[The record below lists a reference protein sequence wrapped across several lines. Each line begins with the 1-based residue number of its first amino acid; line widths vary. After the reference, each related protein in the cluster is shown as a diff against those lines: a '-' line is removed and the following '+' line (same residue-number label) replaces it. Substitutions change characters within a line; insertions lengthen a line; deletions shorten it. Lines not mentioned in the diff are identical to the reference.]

1 MIYRLRKKF
10 IVITAVSVSI
20 VFALIFGGIYFI
32 GRSQLN
38 HSLDML
44 ADVIAMNDG
53 VFPDFNREESPA
65 PPGDFPQNQFFTP
78 ETQFSTRFF
87 TVWVDDNGNILQE
100 NIEHISSVSEAE
112 AVDYAKRTLN
122 MGKERGWMSDYRYKI
137 SETNNGFLVVFVS
150 GEANKAMTN
159 RLLYTVFFVLSGSFL
174 LILLLIL
181 SISKKAV
188 KPAAESYEKQ
198 KQFVTDAN
206 HELKTPLTLILSNV
220 DIVESE
226 IGKNEWLDDIRSEG
240 ERMGALIN
248 QLVALSRM
256 DEDNAN
262 LTMTEFN
269 LSEIASD
276 TISEFA
282 GLAAEKQKN
291 LTSAI
296 EPSIQYHGDEGLI
309 RRLLCILLD
318 NAIKYCDLNGVIQVS
333 IYAKGRYPII
343 IIENSYRDVEKEE
356 LNRFFDRFYRADKAR
371 TFNGGFGVGLS
382 IAKGIARQH
391 KGDIVVYKKDSAHI
405 GFKVT
410 LK

>member
-1 MIYRLRKKF
+1 M
-10 IVITAVSVSI
+10 ITAVSVGI

-32 GRSQLN
+32 SRSQLN

-53 VFPDFNREESPA
+53 VFPDLDRRENPA
-65 PPGDFPQNQFFTP
+65 PPGGFPQNQFLTP
-78 ETQFSTRFF
+78 ETRFGTRFF

-100 NIEHISSVSEAE
+100 NIEHISSVSEDE
-112 AVDYAKRTLN
+112 ARDYAKRTLN
-122 MGKERGWMSDYRYKI
+122 MGRERGFISAYRYKV
-137 SETNNGFLVVFVS
+137 SETEYGRLVVFVN
-150 GEANKAMTN
+150 GEMNKAMTN
-159 RLLYTVFFVLSGSFL
+159 RLLYTVFFVLAGSFI

-181 SISKKAV
+181 FISKKAV

-226 IGKNEWLDDIRSEG
+226 LGKNEWLDDIRSEG

-256 DEDNAN
+256 DEDNSN
-262 LTMTEFN
+262 LTMAEFN
-269 LSEIASD
+269 LSEVASD
-276 TISEFA
+276 TVSEFA

-291 LTSAI
+291 LITAI
-296 EPSIQYHGDEGLI
+296 QPSIRYHGDEGLI

-333 IYAKGRYPII
+333 IYTKGRYPII
-343 IIENSYRDVEKEE
+343 TVENSYRNVENEE

-371 TFNGGFGVGLS
+371 TFNGGFGIGLS
-382 IAKGIARQH
+382 IAKGIARKH
-391 KGDIVVYKKDSAHI
+391 RGDIVVYKKDATYI
-405 GFKVT
+405 GFKAT

>member
-10 IVITAVSVSI
+10 VIITAVSVGI

-32 GRSQLN
+32 SRSQLD

-53 VFPDFNREESPA
+53 VFPDFDREGNPA
-65 PPGDFPQNQFFTP
+65 PPGDFPQNQFLTP

-87 TVWVDDNGNILQE
+87 TVWVDDNGNILRK
-100 NIEHISSVSEAE
+100 NIEHISSVSEVE
-112 AVDYAKRTLN
+112 ARNYARRALD
-122 MGKERGWMSDYRYKI
+122 MGRERGWMSDYRYKV
-137 SETNNGFLVVFVS
+137 SETGYGRLVVFVN
-150 GEANKAMTN
+150 GEMNKAMTN
-159 RLLYTVFFVLSGSFL
+159 RLLYTVFFVLAGSFI

-181 SISKKAV
+181 FISKRAV
-188 KPAAESYEKQ
+188 KPVAESYEKQ

-248 QLVALSRM
+248 QLVTLSRM

-262 LTMTEFN
+262 ITMAEFN
-269 LSEIASD
+269 LSEMASD

-291 LTSAI
+291 LTAAI
-296 EPSIQYHGDEGLI
+296 EPSIRYHGDEGLI
-309 RRLLCILLD
+309 
-318 NAIKYCDLNGVIQVS
+318 KYS
-333 IYAKGRYPII
+333 
-343 IIENSYRDVEKEE
+343 
-356 LNRFFDRFYRADKAR
+356 
-371 TFNGGFGVGLS
+371 FG
-382 IAKGIARQH
+382 
-391 KGDIVVYKKDSAHI
+391 
-405 GFKVT
+405 
-410 LK
+410 